1 MHSKLCIISL
11 STNAFT
17 GGKDMTEF
25 EILSIV
31 FQVMILIVSVITV
44 TSSVICSILSNKK
57 DYPSSQDK

>member
-1 MHSKLCIISL
+1 
-11 STNAFT
+11 
-17 GGKDMTEF
+17 MTEF

-44 TSSVICSILSNKK
+44 TSSVICSILSKKK